1 MSRPVAALPLLFAAM
16 ALTTVALRRLGVSAG
31 AAVDLFGAV
40 FALAAL
46 VLAARLLQRK

>member
-1 MSRPVAALPLLFAAM
+1 MRRTWWRRSAVLLCVASALAVTP
-16 ALTTVALRRLGVSAG
+16 SAG
-31 AAVDLFGAV
+31 AAVDLFGAG